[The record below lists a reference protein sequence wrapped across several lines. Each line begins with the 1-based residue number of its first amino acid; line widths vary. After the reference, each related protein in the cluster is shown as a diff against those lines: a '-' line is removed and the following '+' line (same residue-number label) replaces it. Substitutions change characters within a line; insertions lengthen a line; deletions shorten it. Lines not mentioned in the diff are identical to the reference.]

1 MLKTICKEIINKNTF
16 LFHFIDKNSYKITD
30 DQSNKINQYKTDEDN
45 EIKVAI
51 RVSAIPP
58 AISIDLKI
66 KYPPNFYNPNYYEL
80 LNVNEKWFQDFYNE
94 IMYYNQTVD
103 FDETINSK
111 EYIKAISK

>member
-1 MLKTICKEIINKNTF
+1 MLETIFKEIINKNTF
-16 LFHFIDKNSYKITD
+16 LFHFIDKNSYRVTD
-30 DQSNKINQYKTDEDN
+30 DQSNKTDEDN

-111 EYIKAISK
+111 EYIKVISK